1 MLSIQKA
8 ASNKIGLG
16 YEFSSPN
23 IASSSKIFFV
33 SPANDNDA
41 ENNEAKTE
49 IASQNLDNV
58 KSILRAPPK
67 VEKKK
72 TRNPRNKANNK
83 MSQQKKPHFC
93 HHYETSRHTR
103 PNCYKWLAT
112 EQSNSVLS
120 SGGQDHT
127 PPSLGPLRDLLKA
140 LMFLLNLNG
149 FNFSP
154 LPLEQRFTKKKGP
167 SLKPKVWKEKGSK

>member
-1 MLSIQKA
+1 
-8 ASNKIGLG
+8 
-16 YEFSSPN
+16 
-23 IASSSKIFFV
+23 
-33 SPANDNDA
+33 
-41 ENNEAKTE
+41 
-49 IASQNLDNV
+49 
-58 KSILRAPPK
+58 
-67 VEKKK
+67 
-72 TRNPRNKANNK
+72 

-140 LMFLLNLNG
+140 LMFLLNLNS

-154 LPLEQRFTKKKGP
+154 LPLEQRFTQKKGP
-167 SLKPKVWKEKGSK
+167 SLKPKVWKEKGSKWFNYFFSLSLYVFALLVCFAFLFLSQSSFMLCVFLYIFVRSQSSFCFICFS